1 VGDPMTVRE
10 LRIGMLGCGTVGS
23 AVARMLDE
31 HKDDIERRAGVR
43 LRITRVAVRD
53 ASASRTAPLSPDVL
67 TTDPW
72 SVVNAPDV
80 DVVLELIGGTDPAK
94 DLLLAAFAAG
104 KPVVTA
110 NKELLATSG
119 KELFDAADAADRDI
133 RFEAAVAGGIP
144 LIAPLK
150 ESLSGERIARL
161 LGIVNGTTNYVLT
174 RMSEQ
179 GSTVDEAL
187 DDARTLGYAE
197 ADPTADIDGS
207 DAAAKCAIL
216 ASIAFNTRVVGS
228 DVYREGIGGI
238 TPQDISDASRLG
250 YVVKLLAI
258 AELEDGE
265 VSARVHPAMIPAS
278 HPLASVRDAFNAVF
292 VEGGKVGQLMF
303 YGRGA
308 GGDPTA
314 ASVVGDLVAVARN
327 LAFGGRAI
335 GCTCVLDRPIRSM
348 DHTTGQ
354 YYLNLHVEDRPGVL
368 AEIAETFG
376 RIGVSIE
383 RVWQEGFGE
392 EATLV
397 FITHR
402 AREGAFQEAVSELR
416 ELPSVRSVASLLRVE
431 GEG

>member
-1 VGDPMTVRE
+1 MTTSEV
-10 LRIGMLGCGTVGS
+10 RIGMLGCGTVGG
-23 AVARMLDE
+23 AVARMLAE
-31 HKDDIERRAGVR
+31 HGEDIERRAGVG
-43 LRITRVAVRD
+43 LRIARVAVRD
-53 ASASRTAPLSPDVL
+53 PGRERDVPLSEDVF
-67 TTDPW
+67 TTDGA
-72 SVVNAPDV
+72 SIVDDPDI
-80 DVVLELIGGTDPAK
+80 DIVLELLGGLEPARAF
-94 DLLLAAFAAG
+94 LLRALGAG

-110 NKELLATSG
+110 NKELIAEAG
-119 KELFDAADAADRDI
+119 KELFDAADSAGRDL

-150 ESLSGERIARL
+150 ESLAGERIERV

-174 RMSEQ
+174 QMSDH
-179 GSTVDEAL
+179 GSTFDEAL
-187 DDARTLGYAE
+187 ADAQRLGYAE
-197 ADPTADIDGS
+197 ADPTADIDGF

-216 ASIAFNTRVVGS
+216 ASIAFNTRVVGD
-228 DVYREGIGGI
+228 DVYREGIAGV
-238 TPQDISDASRLG
+238 TPQDIADATRLG

-265 VSARVHPAMIPAS
+265 ISARVHPAMIPAS

-292 VEGGKVGQLMF
+292 LEGAKVGQLMF
-303 YGRGA
+303 YGLGA

-327 LAFGGRAI
+327 LAFSGRAI
-335 GCTCVLDRPIRSM
+335 GCTCALDRPIRSM

-354 YYLNLHVEDRPGVL
+354 YYLNLHVQDRPGVL
-368 AEIAETFG
+368 AEIAESFG
-376 RIGVSIE
+376 RNGVSIE

-402 AREGAFQEAVSELR
+402 AREGAFQDAVAELR
-416 ELPSVRSVASLLRVE
+416 ALPSVRAVASLLRVE
-431 GEG
+431 GEE